1 MKFFSNYVSLEFTS
15 VTLFLKNYL
24 NFKDNTAEVSKN
36 STEARVN
43 LNRCHNKDLY
53 FEIFFNT
60 M

>member
-24 NFKDNTAEVSKN
+24 NLKYNTAEVSKN

-43 LNRCHNKDLY
+43 LNRCHN
-53 FEIFFNT
+53 
-60 M
+60 